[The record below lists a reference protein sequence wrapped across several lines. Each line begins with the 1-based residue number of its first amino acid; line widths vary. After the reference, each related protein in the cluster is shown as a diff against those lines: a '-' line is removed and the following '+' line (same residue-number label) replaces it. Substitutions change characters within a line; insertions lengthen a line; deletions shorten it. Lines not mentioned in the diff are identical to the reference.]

1 MPWLCGPL
9 LAVGGGP
16 ALSWTF
22 ELWPEKWRDTTFSSV
37 RYYGS
42 HGDHFG
48 NPYIWISICG
58 VISVAFLGLNEKDC
72 TIILL
77 TTQVNSGSNRM
88 CFAVKVSFAV
98 LLCSWLQIMFL
109 TIANWAGSYRELS
122 TSLSPQQEKSSFFL
136 LVGWLHLVLLSSN
149 CRKLAN
155 EWRGWDVWTGRENEN

>member
-1 MPWLCGPL
+1 MVAGFGGMPWLCGPL

-16 ALSWTF
+16 ALSWTV

-48 NPYIWISICG
+48 NPYIWISFCG

-88 CFAVKVSFAV
+88 CFAVKVTV
-98 LLCSWLQIMFL
+98 LLFCFVPGYRLCSWPLR
-109 TIANWAGSYRELS
+109 TG
-122 TSLSPQQEKSSFFL
+122 QEVTESSAQVYHHNRKN
-136 LVGWLHLVLLSSN
+136 LVSFCWWVG
-149 CRKLAN
+149 CI
-155 EWRGWDVWTGRENEN
+155 